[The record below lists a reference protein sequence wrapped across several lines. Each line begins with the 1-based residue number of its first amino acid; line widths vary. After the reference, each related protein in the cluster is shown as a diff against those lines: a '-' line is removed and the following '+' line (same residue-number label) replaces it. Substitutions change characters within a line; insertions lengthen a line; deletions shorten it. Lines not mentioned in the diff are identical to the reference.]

1 MSTLA
6 MRMRGLPEQVV
17 GLLGSTLALT
27 AVLAWPNAWVGAL
40 AVVLVTALWIGV
52 GQRTRRRSGMRDIPT
67 TAEPELQGAVR
78 DLRTALVDEL
88 GHAARE
94 LNQALDVLKDA
105 VGELGSGFDG
115 LSRKTGSQQQLL
127 QQIIDGNGSD
137 GGSVQEFIRK
147 TGGLLEHFVQLV
159 VHLSRDSLRIV
170 YRIDEMSSEMDAV
183 FGLLKNVDTIAEET
197 NLLALNAGI
206 EAARAGEAG
215 RGFAVV
221 AGEIRNLARHSNQ
234 FNDQSGSHVER
245 SRRSMA
251 QLRELVG
258 AMASQDMSVALASKG
273 DMDALMARLASSDS
287 RIAEATGQV
296 ASIARGLGSDVATT
310 VRSLQF
316 EDILSQLI
324 HQTNARLVE
333 LQHIAG
339 HCSDD
344 LESMLGLHASSAQMR
359 ERAGRMRDRLQLQR
373 ERARLRAKGPA
384 MQTSMRAG
392 EIDLF

>member
-1 MSTLA
+1 
-6 MRMRGLPEQVV
+6 MRPPRIKPEQVV
-17 GLLGSTLALT
+17 GLLGSALALA
-27 AVLAWPNAWVGAL
+27 AVLVWPNAWVGPI
-40 AVVLVTALWIGV
+40 AVVLLTVLWIGV
-52 GQRTRRRSGMRDIPT
+52 GQKTKRRATAQSTPT
-67 TAEPELQGAVR
+67 ANPELQGAVR
-78 DLRTALVDEL
+78 DLRAALVDEL

-94 LNQALDVLKDA
+94 LKQALDVLKDA

-137 GGSVQEFIRK
+137 GGSVQEFIHK

-170 YRIDEMSSEMDAV
+170 YRIDEMSQEMDAV
-183 FGLLKNVDTIAEET
+183 FGLLRNVNTIAEET
-197 NLLALNAGI
+197 NLLALNATI
-206 EAARAGEAG
+206 EAARAGESG

-234 FNDQSGSHVER
+234 FNEQIGCHVER

-251 QLRELVG
+251 QLRELIG
-258 AMASQDMSVALASKG
+258 AMASQDMSVALAGKG
-273 DMDALMARLASSDS
+273 DMDAVMAQLASSDS
-287 RIAEATGQV
+287 RIAEATAQV

-324 HQTNARLVE
+324 HQTSARVVE

-344 LESMLGLHASSAQMR
+344 LESMLGLHDSSGQMR
-359 ERAGRMRDRLQLQR
+359 EHAERMRDRLQLQR

-384 MQTSMRAG
+384 MQTSMSAG

>member
-1 MSTLA
+1 
-6 MRMRGLPEQVV
+6 
-17 GLLGSTLALT
+17 
-27 AVLAWPNAWVGAL
+27 
-40 AVVLVTALWIGV
+40 
-52 GQRTRRRSGMRDIPT
+52 MRDIPT

-234 FNDQSGSHVER
+234 FNEQIGSHVER

-339 HCSDD
+339 HCGDD
-344 LESMLGLHASSAQMR
+344 LESMLGLRASSAQMH

-384 MQTSMRAG
+384 MQTSMSAG

>member
-1 MSTLA
+1 MNTMA
-6 MRMRGLPEQVV
+6 KRMRGGRGQVA
-17 GLLGSTLALT
+17 GLLGSALALV
-27 AVLAWPNAWVGAL
+27 AVLVWRSPWVAPL
-40 AVVLVTALWIGV
+40 AVMLLTALWIGL
-52 GQRTRRRSGMRDIPT
+52 GQCARRRSALDEST
-67 TAEPELQGAVR
+67 NDPELQGAVR
-78 DLRTALVDEL
+78 DLRVALVDDL
-88 GHAARE
+88 GHATRE

-127 QQIIDGNGSD
+127 QQIIDGSGSD

-170 YRIDEMSSEMDAV
+170 YRIDEMSREMDAV
-183 FGLLKNVDTIAEET
+183 FGLLRNVDTIAEET

-206 EAARAGEAG
+206 EAARAGESG

-221 AGEIRNLARHSNQ
+221 ASEIRNLARHSNQ
-234 FNDQSGSHVER
+234 FNEQIGSHVER
-245 SRRSMA
+245 SRRSME

-258 AMASQDMSVALASKG
+258 AMAAQDMSVALAGKG
-273 DMDALMARLASSDS
+273 DMDALMARLASSDR
-287 RIAEATGQV
+287 RIAAATGQV
-296 ASIARGLGSDVATT
+296 ASIAQGLGRDVATT

-324 HQTNARLVE
+324 HHTNTRLVE
-333 LQHIAG
+333 LQHIVG
-339 HCSDD
+339 HCGDD
-344 LESMLGLHASSAQMR
+344 LESMLDLRAGSGQLR
-359 ERAGRMRDRLQLQR
+359 ERAGRMRGRLQRQR
-373 ERARLRAKGPA
+373 ERARLRGRGPA
-384 MQTSMRAG
+384 MQTSMSAG

>member
-1 MSTLA
+1 
-6 MRMRGLPEQVV
+6 MRPRITPEQVT
-17 GLLGSTLALT
+17 GLLGSALALA
-27 AVLAWPNAWVGAL
+27 AVLVWPNAWVGPIT
-40 AVVLVTALWIGV
+40 VVLLTALWIGE
-52 GQRTRRRSGMRDIPT
+52 GQKARRRAAAQPVPT
-67 TAEPELQGAVR
+67 SDPDLQGAVR
-78 DLRTALVDEL
+78 DLRAALVDEL

-115 LSRKTGSQQQLL
+115 LSRKTGLQQQLL
-127 QQIIDGNGSD
+127 QQIIDGSGSD

-170 YRIDEMSSEMDAV
+170 YRIDEMSREMDAV
-183 FGLLKNVDTIAEET
+183 FGLLRNVNTIAEET
-197 NLLALNAGI
+197 NLLALNATI
-206 EAARAGEAG
+206 EAARAGESG

-234 FNDQSGSHVER
+234 FNEQIGCHVER

-251 QLRELVG
+251 QLRELIG
-258 AMASQDMSVALASKG
+258 AMASQDMSMALAGKG
-273 DMDALMARLASSDS
+273 DMDAVMAQLASSDS
-287 RIAEATGQV
+287 RIAEATAQV

-324 HQTNARLVE
+324 HQTNARVVE

-344 LESMLGLHASSAQMR
+344 LESMLSLDDSSSQVRLHA
-359 ERAGRMRDRLQLQR
+359 ERMRDRLQLQR
-373 ERARLRAKGPA
+373 ERSRLRAKGPA
-384 MQTSMRAG
+384 MQTSMSAG

>member
-1 MSTLA
+1 MPPRVA
-6 MRMRGLPEQVV
+6 PEQAAGV
-17 GLLGSTLALT
+17 LGSALALA
-27 AVLAWPNAWVGAL
+27 AVLVWPNAWVGPI
-40 AVVLVTALWIGV
+40 AVVLLTALWIGM
-52 GQRTRRRSGMRDIPT
+52 GQKGKRRAATQPASTWD
-67 TAEPELQGAVR
+67 PELQGAVR
-78 DLRTALVDEL
+78 DLRAALVDEL

-115 LSRKTGSQQQLL
+115 LSRKTGLQQQLL
-127 QQIIDGNGSD
+127 QQIIDGSGSD

-159 VHLSRDSLRIV
+159 VRLSRDSLRIV
-170 YRIDEMSSEMDAV
+170 YRIDEMSGEMDAV
-183 FGLLKNVDTIAEET
+183 FGLLRNVNSIAEET
-197 NLLALNAGI
+197 NLLALNATI
-206 EAARAGEAG
+206 EAARAGESG

-234 FNDQSGSHVER
+234 FNEQIGCHVER

-251 QLRELVG
+251 QLRELIG
-258 AMASQDMSVALASKG
+258 AMASQDMSVALAGKG
-273 DMDALMARLASSDS
+273 DMDAVMAQLACSDS
-287 RIAEATGQV
+287 RIAEATAQV
-296 ASIARGLGSDVATT
+296 ASIAQGLGSDVATT

-324 HQTNARLVE
+324 HQTNARVVE

-344 LESMLGLHASSAQMR
+344 LESMLGLRDSSGQMR
-359 ERAGRMRDRLQLQR
+359 EHAERMRDRLQLQR

-384 MQTSMRAG
+384 MQTSMSAG

>member
-1 MSTLA
+1 MSTFV
-6 MRMRGLPEQVV
+6 RPPRIKPEQVV
-17 GLLGSTLALT
+17 GLLGSALALA
-27 AVLAWPNAWVGAL
+27 AVLVWPNAWVSPI
-40 AVVLVTALWIGV
+40 AVVLLTVLWIGV
-52 GQRTRRRSGMRDIPT
+52 GQKTKRRATAQATPT
-67 TAEPELQGAVR
+67 ANPELQGAVR
-78 DLRTALVDEL
+78 DLRAALVDEL

-94 LNQALDVLKDA
+94 LKQALDVLKDA

-137 GGSVQEFIRK
+137 GGSVQEFIHK

-170 YRIDEMSSEMDAV
+170 YRIDEMSQEMDAV
-183 FGLLKNVDTIAEET
+183 FGLLRNVNTIAEET
-197 NLLALNAGI
+197 NLLALNATI
-206 EAARAGEAG
+206 EAARAGESG

-234 FNDQSGSHVER
+234 FNEQIGCHVER

-251 QLRELVG
+251 QLRELIG
-258 AMASQDMSVALASKG
+258 AMASQDMSVALAGKG
-273 DMDALMARLASSDS
+273 DMDAVMAQLASSDS
-287 RIAEATGQV
+287 RIAEATAQV

-324 HQTNARLVE
+324 HQTSARVVE

-344 LESMLGLHASSAQMR
+344 LESMLGPHDSSGQMR
-359 ERAGRMRDRLQLQR
+359 EHAERMRDRLQLQR

-384 MQTSMRAG
+384 MQTSMSAG

>member
-1 MSTLA
+1 MPLRIT
-6 MRMRGLPEQVV
+6 PEQALGV
-17 GLLGSTLALT
+17 LGSALALA
-27 AVLAWPNAWVGAL
+27 AVLVWPNAWSGPI
-40 AVVLVTALWIGV
+40 AVVLLTALWIGV
-52 GQRTRRRSGMRDIPT
+52 GQKAKRRAAARPAPT
-67 TAEPELQGAVR
+67 SDPELQGAVR
-78 DLRTALVDEL
+78 DLRAALVDEL

-115 LSRKTGSQQQLL
+115 LSRKTGLQQQLL
-127 QQIIDGNGSD
+127 QQIIDGSGSD

-183 FGLLKNVDTIAEET
+183 FGLLRNVNTIAEET
-197 NLLALNAGI
+197 NLLALNATI
-206 EAARAGEAG
+206 EAARAGESG

-234 FNDQSGSHVER
+234 FNEQIGCHVER

-251 QLRELVG
+251 QLRELIG
-258 AMASQDMSVALASKG
+258 AMASQDMSVALAGKG
-273 DMDALMARLASSDS
+273 DMDAVMAQLASSDS
-287 RIAEATGQV
+287 RIAEATAQV
-296 ASIARGLGSDVATT
+296 ASIAQGLGSDVATT

-324 HQTNARLVE
+324 HQTNARVVE

-344 LESMLGLHASSAQMR
+344 LESMLGLRDSSGQMR
-359 ERAGRMRDRLQLQR
+359 EHAERMRDRLQLQR

-384 MQTSMRAG
+384 MQTSMSAG